1 MVAGTETGRGHEGE
15 KREGLCV
22 RGTER
27 IQRTLDVE
35 SGPMTP
41 PPLEADAIAQKV
53 QEVLEGGAPHSCGT
67 VERRSSS
74 ANSETTS
81 VKRGRGAAIRLS

>member
-1 MVAGTETGRGHEGE
+1 MAAGTDGRGHEGE
-15 KREGLCV
+15 KRAFV
-22 RGTER
+22 RGTEG
-27 IQRTLDVE
+27 IQRTLDVQ

-67 VERRSSS
+67 VDERRASS
-74 ANSETTS
+74 ANSTVIS
-81 VKRGRGAAIRLS
+81 VKRGAAIRLS